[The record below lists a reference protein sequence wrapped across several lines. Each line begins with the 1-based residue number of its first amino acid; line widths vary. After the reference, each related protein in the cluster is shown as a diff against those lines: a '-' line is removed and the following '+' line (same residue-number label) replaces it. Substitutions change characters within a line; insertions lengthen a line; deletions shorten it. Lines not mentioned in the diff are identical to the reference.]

1 MPKKFR
7 LCAIH
12 FIQLNHL
19 NADCEVVM
27 KKPDF
32 IYYFNPEKHGKTNQE
47 KPIFHLQFF
56 N

>member
-19 NADCEVVM
+19 NTNNEVIM

-32 IYYFNPEKHGKTNQE
+32 IYYFNPQNPRKTINE
-47 KPIFHLQFF
+47 KPIFYLQFF